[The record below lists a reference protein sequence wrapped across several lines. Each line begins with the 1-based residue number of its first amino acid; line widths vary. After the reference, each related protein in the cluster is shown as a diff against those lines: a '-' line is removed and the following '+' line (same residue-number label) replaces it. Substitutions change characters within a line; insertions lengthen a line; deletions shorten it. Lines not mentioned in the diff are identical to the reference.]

1 MVKVKRISSYRLN
14 DWLVEAIFSLIILSL
29 FLVKEVEVILYGM

>member
-1 MVKVKRISSYRLN
+1 MVKEKRISSHRLN